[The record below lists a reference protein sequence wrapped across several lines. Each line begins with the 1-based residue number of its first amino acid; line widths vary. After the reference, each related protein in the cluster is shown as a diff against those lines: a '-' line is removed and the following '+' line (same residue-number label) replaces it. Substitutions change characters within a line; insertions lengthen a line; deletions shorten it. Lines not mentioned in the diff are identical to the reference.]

1 LEAPLNAVDKDRTSA
16 AIAATCLCLLLL
28 CMNYK
33 FHNNNAQF
41 DKNTVT
47 LLMMSRTN
55 RPFFKG
61 LPTFVAA
68 TDEMEVSKAR
78 DSVYYWWWAF
88 ARLSPVLWYSNHAGI
103 KPIDPAI
110 AKVADGLGDVW
121 RNGSFGVW
129 WKTRGSKVFAETK
142 RPAKV
147 QPLDLNLLHEHP
159 FDAEKLYLEVPL
171 NIRQQTIVSQ
181 FKKMLAEA
189 HEGRGLNL
197 AAHSTAEMALF
208 TKRYRLPTLKREYWV
223 LLYRLLYPNIEIWRI
238 GDRLQVAPEHDVVS
252 AAGSRQI
259 KAKHALNSLTGRY
272 YYKARFTVLN
282 MERDSFPNYAS
293 VEVSSRKQPF
303 GAAHQIAFRAA
314 TEDADDGSLCTWSQ
328 WLRQQYLDDLKHEVI
343 ERNDRK
349 YSLRYNIR
357 RPESNARHRIDAY
370 IAGTSDLL
378 A

>member
-1 LEAPLNAVDKDRTSA
+1 MRFFGKTVIFPA
-16 AIAATCLCLLLL
+16 
-28 CMNYK
+28 MNRP
-33 FHNNNAQF
+33 
-41 DKNTVT
+41 T
-47 LLMMSRTN
+47 

-61 LPTFVAA
+61 LLTFVAA
-68 TDEMEVSKAR
+68 TDVMEVSEAR

-88 ARLSPVLWYSNHAGI
+88 ARLSPVLWYANHTGI

-121 RNGSFGVW
+121 RDDNFGVW
-129 WKTRGSKVFAETK
+129 WKKRGSKVFAEIT

-159 FDAEKLYLEVPL
+159 FDTEKLYVEVPL

-181 FKKMLAEA
+181 FKQLLAKV
-189 HEGRGLNL
+189 HEGRSLNL
-197 AAHSTAEMALF
+197 AAHSTAELALF

-238 GDRLQVAPEHDVVS
+238 GDRLQIAPEHDVLS
-252 AAGSRQI
+252 SAGSRQT
-259 KAKHALNSLTGRY
+259 KAKHALNALTGRY

-282 MERDSFPNYAS
+282 LERDSFPNYAS

-303 GAAHQIAFRAA
+303 GSANQIAFRKA
-314 TEDADDGSLCTWSQ
+314 TENSGDGGLCTWAE
-328 WLRQQYLDDLKHEVI
+328 WLQQQYLNDLKHEVI

-357 RPESNARHRIDAY
+357 RPESNARHRVDAY

-378 A
+378 V